1 MFLNTF
7 KTPLTAA
14 FFCASI
20 LVNCDVSQPEP
31 EADIGQCPAPTA
43 TIASVQGDATKSPMR
58 KQTVTVRGIVTL
70 IQSEQGLYIEEP
82 DSDGDSRTSNAI
94 FIQST
99 DLPAG
104 VQPGSVISARGMVFE
119 LGKGYF
125 SLTAITRVDELIQC
139 ATGQA
144 LPLTAI
150 TLPLDNTEREALEGM
165 RIQIDEPL
173 VVTNA
178 YQLGRG
184 NMTLSANGIHFAPTE
199 IMAPGPETTDRLKQ
213 NRASALPVMLTEST
227 DNPRLLISGS
237 PISNITGVMAHDGRA
252 LRLSLQSLSTGTATD
267 FALPGTA
274 KAGALRIVGMNLH
287 NYFNGDGKGQ
297 GFPTPRGAKTIEGF
311 EQQRDRIG
319 AAIKVLDPHVL
330 GVMELENDGFGPDS
344 AAADFIQL
352 AHDATR
358 KTWAVA
364 RPVED
369 NTGSDK
375 ITVGLFYR
383 SDLLEA
389 IGPAQTLTGPE
400 FRRSRQPLAQVFKKR
415 PNGETILV
423 VVNHLKSKGSCLESG
438 QDADQKDGQGCWN
451 PMRLASAKKMSAWVK
466 TIAASTGTD
475 NILILGDMNAYR
487 NEDPIN
493 AIRDAGFTELMD
505 KKQRDKEQGQV
516 YSFVYFG
523 QHGTLDYAFSSDAM
537 LPNVEQAFIWNIN
550 AALPANMKLPQPWLR
565 FSDHDPV
572 VVDIRSRQ
580 SSTSD

>member
-7 KTPLTAA
+7 KMPLTAA
-14 FFCASI
+14 FFCATI
-20 LVNCDVSQPEP
+20 LVGCDVSQPEP
-31 EADIGQCPAPTA
+31 EAVIGQCPAPTA

-82 DSDGDSRTSNAI
+82 DSDGDNRTSNAI

-99 DLPAG
+99 DLPIG

-150 TLPLDNTEREALEGM
+150 TLPLDNVEREALEGM

-184 NMTLSANGIHFAPTE
+184 NMTLSANGIQFVPTE
-199 IMAPGPETTDRLKQ
+199 VMAPGPETAGRLKQ
-213 NRASALPVMLTEST
+213 NRASALQVKFAEGT
-227 DNPRLLISGS
+227 DHPGVLISGS
-237 PISNITGVMAHDGRA
+237 PISHITGVMAHDGRG
-252 LRLSLQSLSTGTATD
+252 LRVSLQSLSTGTDPD

-274 KAGALRIVGMNLH
+274 KAGTTRIVGMNLH

-297 GFPTPRGAKTIEGF
+297 GFPTPRGAKTVDGF

-319 AAIKVLDPHVL
+319 AAIKLLDPHVL
-330 GVMELENDGFGPDS
+330 AVMELENDGFGPLS
-344 AAADFIQL
+344 AATDFIQL

-358 KTWAVA
+358 KTWAVT
-364 RPVED
+364 RPVGD

-383 SDLLEA
+383 SDQLEA

-400 FRRSRQPLAQVFKKR
+400 FRRSRQPLAQVFKKLTD
-415 PNGETILV
+415 GETILV

-438 QDADQKDGQGCWN
+438 EDADQKDGQGCWN
-451 PMRLASAKKMSAWVK
+451 PMRMASAMKMSAWVK
-466 TIAASTGTD
+466 TIAASSGID

-487 NEDPIN
+487 NEDPIK

-505 KKQRDKEQGQV
+505 KKQGDKEQGQI
-516 YSFVYFG
+516 YSFVFFG
-523 QHGTLDYAFSSDAM
+523 QHGTLDYAFASDAL
-537 LPNVEQAFIWNIN
+537 LPDVEQVFIWNVN

>member
-1 MFLNTF
+1 
-7 KTPLTAA
+7 
-14 FFCASI
+14 
-20 LVNCDVSQPEP
+20 
-31 EADIGQCPAPTA
+31 
-43 TIASVQGDATKSPMR
+43 MR

-70 IQSEQGLYIEEP
+70 IQSDQGLYIEEP
-82 DSDGDSRTSNAI
+82 ESDGDSRTSNAI

-104 VQPGSVISARGMVFE
+104 VQPGSVISVRGMVFE

-125 SLTAITRVDELIQC
+125 SLTAITRIDELIQC

-144 LPLTAI
+144 LPLTVI

-165 RIQIDEPL
+165 RIQIDAPL

-178 YQLGRG
+178 YQLDRG
-184 NMTLSANGIHFAPTE
+184 NITLSANGIQFVPTE
-199 IMAPGPETTDRLKQ
+199 IMAPGPGTADRSKQ
-213 NRASALPVMLTEST
+213 NRASALPVQLAEGTG
-227 DNPRLLISGS
+227 LLISGS
-237 PISNITGVMAHDGRA
+237 PISNITGVMAHDGRG
-252 LRLSLQSLSTGTATD
+252 LRVSLQSLSIGTDPD
-267 FALPGTA
+267 FALPGIA
-274 KAGALRIVGMNLH
+274 KSGTLRIVGMNLY

-297 GFPTPRGAKTIEGF
+297 GFPTPRGAKTVDGF

-319 AAIKVLDPHVL
+319 AAIKVLDPHIL

-358 KTWAVA
+358 KTWAVS
-364 RPVED
+364 RPVGD
-369 NTGSDK
+369 NTGTDK
-375 ITVGLFYR
+375 IAVGLFYR
-383 SDLLEA
+383 SDLLETV
-389 IGPAQTLTGPE
+389 GPAQTLTGLE
-400 FRRSRQPLAQVFKKR
+400 FKRSRQPLAQVFKKLTD
-415 PNGETILV
+415 GETILV

-438 QDADQKDGQGCWN
+438 DDANADQKDGQGCWN
-451 PMRLASAKKMSAWVK
+451 PMRMASAKKMSAWVK
-466 TIAASTGTD
+466 TIAASTGTE

-505 KKQRDKEQGQV
+505 EKQGDEKQGQI

-523 QHGTLDYAFSSDAM
+523 QHGTLDYAFASEAL
-537 LPNVEQAFIWNIN
+537 LPSVEQAFIWHAN
-550 AALPANMKLPQPWLR
+550 AALPAKMKLPQPWLR

-580 SSTSD
+580 SNTSD